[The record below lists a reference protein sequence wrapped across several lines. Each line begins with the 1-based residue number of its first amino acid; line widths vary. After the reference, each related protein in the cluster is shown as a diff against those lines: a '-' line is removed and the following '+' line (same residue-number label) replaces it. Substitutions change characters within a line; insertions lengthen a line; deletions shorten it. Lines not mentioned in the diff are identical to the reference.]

1 MKKVVGMVRVPCGSV
16 NSFDNPRE
24 SSEVKSGSLLLIQQC
39 GGKTRQAHVFVRVYR
54 SSFERYAVI
63 YKDQKFSAQSGYLSL
78 KNCTVCKCEHK
89 DNQLRVILNNS
100 EGNGLIFE
108 CRTKLEVQD
117 WIDALQPNS
126 LPTPHP
132 NRPISPSLL
141 PPIPRTLLMPSL
153 AEESESEEGQ

>member
-1 MKKVVGMVRVPCGSV
+1 MVGMGRLPCGSV
-16 NSFDNPRE
+16 NSFNKPWE
-24 SSEVKSGSLLLIQQC
+24 SSEVKSVQQC
-39 GGKTRQAHVFVRVYR
+39 GGKTKKADVFVRVYR

-63 YKDQKFSAQSGYLSL
+63 YKDQIFSAQSGYLSL
-78 KNCTVCKCEHK
+78 KNCTVCQCEHK
-89 DNQLRVILNNS
+89 DNQLRVTLNNF
-100 EGNGLIFE
+100 EGNCLIFE

-132 NRPISPSLL
+132 NRSISPSHL

-153 AEESESEEGQ
+153 AEESESEEETKCSA

>member
-1 MKKVVGMVRVPCGSV
+1 MKTMVGMARVPCGSV
-16 NSFDNPRE
+16 NPYNKPWE

-39 GGKTRQAHVFVRVYR
+39 GGKTRKVYVFVRVYR

-89 DNQLRVILNNS
+89 DNQLRVILNNF

-108 CRTKLEVQD
+108 CTTKLEVQN

-132 NRPISPSLL
+132 NRSISPSLL